1 MSMIGDAHWGS
12 RSDAITIKVNPFFD
26 CDGITNVLGGVQ
38 MIRSIWKIECFPAAP
53 IANTGWNTCKEHDGL
68 ISAVV

>member
-12 RSDAITIKVNPFFD
+12 RSDAIVIKVNPFFD

-38 MIRSIWKIECFPAAP
+38 MIRSSWKIECAFVFLL
-53 IANTGWNTCKEHDGL
+53 HQ
-68 ISAVV
+68 